1 MPFEDDLRKFD
12 KEVLVQHIYAISMFD
27 RERTL
32 ANLLHYKKRLQF
44 KKLTEKSHKL
54 LEEMR
59 NTDAEK
65 YFSKWDEHYEN
76 WQKIQKQLNKI
87 LGK

>member
-12 KEVLVQHIYAISMFD
+12 KEVLVQHLFAVSMFD

-32 ANLLHYKKRLQF
+32 ASLLHYKKRLQF

-54 LEEMR
+54 LDEMQKKNSDEYFEEW
-59 NTDAEK
+59 N
-65 YFSKWDEHYEN
+65 SHYKN
-76 WQKIQKQLNKI
+76 WQKVQKQMKKI